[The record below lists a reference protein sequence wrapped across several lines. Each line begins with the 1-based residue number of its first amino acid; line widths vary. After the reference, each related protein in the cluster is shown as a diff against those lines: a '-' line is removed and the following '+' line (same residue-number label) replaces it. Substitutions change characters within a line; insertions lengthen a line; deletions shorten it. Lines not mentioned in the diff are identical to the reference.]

1 MPKVNNTCARI
12 LTPKQVGPICWFMA
26 AFVAMFYSQRSRK
39 LLLNASK
46 KWDTTNELFALLK
59 HVLDDKYLKTA
70 SRESEDYRR
79 FSDNTFGDVLS
90 LLNKENRNAFP
101 YNPKKVSCG
110 FNPELY
116 ISKLYKLLGVDY
128 KMFDYSTVRLTLNY
142 SYMNDEYDL
151 VKYKIEN
158 NRILFVS
165 NKVEEERLR
174 GYKIEDVFDHY
185 VRYIAAPPPPI
196 LLIRVYDYDIT
207 IADSTLSYDISI
219 YDSILPNN
227 TIPEGTMNSNIKSRY
242 NKITYNGIEYTLDS
256 VILTNRNAD
265 EKGGHAIAGITCKK
279 ERYIYNGWTRTSMDP
294 AMAKRGITRNM
305 PCELMKYEW
314 NTVFD
319 YDICLNTTKCIPDI
333 LRTRNKKHYCFN
345 FSWGRRVLIYVR
357 NDAKSATSSSRS
369 VLQSIPQ
376 IQIPTRRTRVRN
388 KKTTYGI
395 TATAATTA
403 TDSKKSPP
411 ATAATAATTDL
422 LQIQPRRRWRRS
434 NKTTGAKK

>member
-1 MPKVNNTCARI
+1 MDGFHDLGGRQGFGQITVEGKKEPFHADWEVKINAISGKLVARHI
-12 LTPKQVGPICWFMA
+12 YNM
-26 AFVAMFYSQRSRK
+26 
-39 LLLNASK
+39 
-46 KWDTTNELFALLK
+46 DE
-59 HVLDDKYLKTA
+59 
-70 SRESEDYRR
+70 YRYAIER
-79 FSDNTFGDVLS
+79 MDPRHYVGDVLS
-90 LLNKENRNAFP
+90 LLNKENQNAFP
-101 YNPKKVSCG
+101 YNPKKLSGG
-110 FNPELY
+110 FYPELY

-128 KMFDYSTVRLTLNY
+128 KMFDYNTTRHTLNY
-142 SYMNDEYDL
+142 SYANDEYDL
-151 VKYKIEN
+151 VKYKIKN

-207 IADSTLSYDISI
+207 IDDISFDYEISI

-227 TIPEGTMNSNIKSRY
+227 TIPDGTMNSNIKSMY
-242 NKITYNGIEYTLDS
+242 DKVTYNGIEYTLDS
-256 VILTNRNAD
+256 VILTNRDTD
-265 EKGGHAIAGITCKK
+265 EKGGHDIAGITCKK

-319 YDICLNTTKCIPDI
+319 NDICLNTTKCIPDI
-333 LRTRNKKHYCFN
+333 LRTQNKKNYCFN

-369 VLQSIPQ
+369 VMQSIPQ
-376 IQIPTRRTRVRN
+376 IPIPSRRTRVRN

-395 TATAATTA
+395 AATTA
-403 TDSKKSPP
+403 IDSKKSPP
-411 ATAATAATTDL
+411 ATADL

>member
-1 MPKVNNTCARI
+1 
-12 LTPKQVGPICWFMA
+12 
-26 AFVAMFYSQRSRK
+26 
-39 LLLNASK
+39 
-46 KWDTTNELFALLK
+46 
-59 HVLDDKYLKTA
+59 
-70 SRESEDYRR
+70 
-79 FSDNTFGDVLS
+79 
-90 LLNKENRNAFP
+90 
-101 YNPKKVSCG
+101 
-110 FNPELY
+110 
-116 ISKLYKLLGVDY
+116 
-128 KMFDYSTVRLTLNY
+128 
-142 SYMNDEYDL
+142 
-151 VKYKIEN
+151 
-158 NRILFVS
+158 
-165 NKVEEERLR
+165 
-174 GYKIEDVFDHY
+174 
-185 VRYIAAPPPPI
+185 
-196 LLIRVYDYDIT
+196 
-207 IADSTLSYDISI
+207 
-219 YDSILPNN
+219 
-227 TIPEGTMNSNIKSRY
+227 
-242 NKITYNGIEYTLDS
+242 
-256 VILTNRNAD
+256 
-265 EKGGHAIAGITCKK
+265 
-279 ERYIYNGWTRTSMDP
+279 MDP